1 MTIKQRGNHPAVN
14 IVRYAPAV
22 ALVWREPSLST
33 VIYHIAFQVVAERI
47 RRSTP
52 ITVSEVRRVVVLD
65 CFHAL
70 CLLDQHLLAA
80 GAVRSEP
87 IQRRSDRFRNAN
99 PTRLYCRRVA
109 GIHTVAPKKAPNSS
123 RHSPKNTTG

>member
-47 RRSTP
+47 RRSTS
-52 ITVSEVRRVVVLD
+52 ITVSEVRLVVVLD

-70 CLLDQHLLAA
+70 CLLDQHLLARA
-80 GAVRSEP
+80 EPPSGASLPSSHNASVEWSALHPLRTIGVGTKRQISATSRPRSL
-87 IQRRSDRFRNAN
+87 SW
-99 PTRLYCRRVA
+99 
-109 GIHTVAPKKAPNSS
+109 
-123 RHSPKNTTG
+123 